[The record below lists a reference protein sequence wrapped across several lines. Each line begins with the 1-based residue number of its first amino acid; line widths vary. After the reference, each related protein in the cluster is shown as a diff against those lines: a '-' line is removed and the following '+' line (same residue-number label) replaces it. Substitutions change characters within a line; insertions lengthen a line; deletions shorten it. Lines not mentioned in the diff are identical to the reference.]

1 MLGKEKESYK
11 IWEAY
16 VNTQRNR
23 LLIEQEGD
31 VEGEPVPITPER
43 AQAADRLIRLAA
55 HNVLQQKAPFLF
67 HILQTL
73 NVIKDDPRFNT
84 MAVDG
89 ANNIYINRN
98 FALDVLKTKE
108 MVAGVL
114 AHEVL
119 HILNCTIPRQGW
131 RTHLVGQYSLW
142 NIVTDYVMNAQLLE
156 DKFQLPIMG
165 CIPKGGAGSWYID
178 LDEHFG
184 IPHHLV
190 INNKRCEV
198 VYDELLKLL
207 QGQASQPGPGQGQP
221 GQGQPGPG
229 QGQPGQGQPGQG
241 QPGQGQPGQGPGGFG
256 KQPGQG
262 QPGQGQPGQGPGKG
276 QETAPGRGSSPGGW
290 DEHIRGDASKGGKPT
305 PITADERSKLDSLI
319 KRTIEDARK
328 SGINMKKYLEPEVQP
343 THDWREI
350 LKKYLDSARKVRD
363 ITAPKRFNLSYGH
376 WKAKKKIVK
385 GDHIRAVIAIDTSG
399 SIGQK
404 ELKEIMTECHGI
416 CQANESLEL
425 RIMFWHTNVYV
436 DEVASGDN
444 DDVFN
449 EIVQLRTASG
459 GTLISSVAKTL
470 DDEAKDYSV
479 IIYFTDGGVEVPA
492 TYSHDVDSIIILTK
506 NSGDGCVAML
516 EAELDLARG
525 SSGTPRVFKTDI

>member
-1 MLGKEKESYK
+1 MFGKEKESSK

-16 VNTQRNR
+16 LHTQRTR
-23 LLIEQEGD
+23 LLIEQEED
-31 VEGEPVPITPER
+31 GESKPGPITPER
-43 AQAADRLIRLAA
+43 AQAADKLIRLAA

-119 HILNCTIPRQGW
+119 HILNSTIPRQGW

-156 DKFQLPIMG
+156 DRFELPTMG

-178 LDEHFG
+178 LQEHFG
-184 IPHHLV
+184 ISHNLV

-207 QGQASQPGPGQGQP
+207 QDQASQPQPGQGPPGQGPGQGQ
-221 GQGQPGPG
+221 GQGSG
-229 QGQPGQGQPGQG
+229 Q
-241 QPGQGQPGQGPGGFG
+241 GQGPGGFG

-262 QPGQGQPGQGPGKG
+262 QTPGQKPGQGQAPGQGSG
-276 QETAPGRGSSPGGW
+276 EEAAPGRGSSPGGW
-290 DEHIRGDASKGGKPT
+290 DEHIRGDASKGGDPT
-305 PITADERSKLDSLI
+305 PITADERSKLDGLV

-328 SGINMKKYLEPEVQP
+328 TGINMKKYLEPEVQP

-363 ITAPKRFNLSYGH
+363 ITAPKKFNLSFGH
-376 WKAKKKIVK
+376 WKAQKRVVK
-385 GDHIRAVIAIDTSG
+385 GEHIRAVIAIDTSG
-399 SIGQK
+399 SMGQK
-404 ELKEIMTECHGI
+404 ELKEIMAECRGI
-416 CQANESLEL
+416 CQANKSLEL
-425 RIMFWHTNVYV
+425 RIMFWHTDVYV

-444 DDVFN
+444 DDVFD

-459 GTLISSVAKTL
+459 GTFISSVAKTL
-470 DDEAKDYSV
+470 GDEAKDYSV

-506 NSGDGCVAML
+506 NSGDGSVAML